1 MAVTSNNEISDS
13 LSNVDRAAWVFDK
26 YGGFIRSMIRFHIK
40 DEAEAEDLFQDLFLQ
55 LVARPIPCE
64 IRNVR
69 GFIYKLISD
78 TAKDAF
84 RRIDRYKTR
93 IHKYTERNLHTSK
106 NRPEN
111 NLMEVEE
118 ITKMFELI
126 ERHLPPKEARAVN
139 LRYRENFDTLQVA
152 EKMQVKPRSV
162 SRYVSAGL
170 KKMGDVLRERQDS
183 NYVDV

>member
-1 MAVTSNNEISDS
+1 MSNNETYDS
-13 LSNVDRAAWVFDK
+13 PSNVDRAGWVFDN

-55 LVARPIPCE
+55 LVARPIPYE
-64 IRNVR
+64 VQSVR
-69 GFIYKLISD
+69 GFLYKLISD
-78 TAKDAF
+78 TVKDAF
-84 RRIDRYKTR
+84 RRIDRYKAR
-93 IHKYTERNLHTSK
+93 IHKYTERNHRTSE
-106 NRPEN
+106 NPPES
-111 NLMEVEE
+111 NLMEVEK
-118 ITKMFELI
+118 INKMFELI

-139 LRYRENFDTLQVA
+139 LRYRKKFDTLQVA

-183 NYVDV
+183 NYVDL